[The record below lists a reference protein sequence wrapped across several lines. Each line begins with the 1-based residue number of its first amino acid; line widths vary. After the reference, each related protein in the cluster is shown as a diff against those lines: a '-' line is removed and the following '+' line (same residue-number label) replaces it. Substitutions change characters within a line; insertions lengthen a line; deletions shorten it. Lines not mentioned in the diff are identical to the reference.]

1 MLGGL
6 WGFPLVEDAPEGE
19 RLGEVQHAYTHF
31 KITVT
36 PVLVDE
42 ELGES
47 EPISLTSIPEL
58 ALSKLDHKIL
68 NVLRGRNAQLE
79 LET

>member
-6 WGFPLVEDAPEGE
+6 WGFPLVEDAPTGK

-36 PVLVDE
+36 PVLVHE
-42 ELGES
+42 KPEES
-47 EPISLTSIPEL
+47 EAVLLTSIPDF

-68 NVLRGRNAQLE
+68 ERLSRRVDLIAE
-79 LET
+79 V

>member
-6 WGFPLVEDAPEGE
+6 WGFPLSETLPKGE
-19 RLGEVQHAYTHF
+19 RLREVQHAYTHF

-42 ELGES
+42 KPEDSES
-47 EPISLTSIPEL
+47 ILLSSLPKL

-68 NVLRGRNAQLE
+68 GVWSEKSARE
-79 LET
+79 PKT